1 MIRLRNIK
9 KAFDGLC
16 ALKDVSLEVADGSIF
31 GLIGTNGAGK
41 STLLRIMA
49 GIYQPDEG
57 EALLDDSPVFEQW
70 AVKSRL
76 FYISDDPFFLNG
88 ATLEEMR
95 RYYCTLYPDFSQDTY
110 LRITA
115 SLQLDPAR
123 KLSTYSK
130 GMLRQAMIILA
141 FASQARYVFFDETF
155 DGLDPVMRQAVKGL
169 IAASVA
175 EGKLVPIIASHNLR
189 ELEDICDHVGVL
201 HRGEIVLNMRLD
213 QMQGDIQKVQCAFQE
228 RPQREWFDHLQPL
241 EFKAQGRFC
250 TLIVRASEDEALEAV
265 RAHQPL
271 FLESMPLTLEE
282 IFIAQMGGIG
292 YEVQSILV

>member
-57 EALLDDSPVFEQW
+57 EILLDDSPVFEQW

-76 FYISDDPFFLNG
+76 FYISDDPFFLKG

-95 RYYCTLYPDFSQDTY
+95 RYYCALYPDFSQDIY

-115 SLQLDPAR
+115 SLQLDPTR
-123 KLSTYSK
+123 KPSTYSK

-169 IAASVA
+169 IASSVA

-201 HRGEIVLNMRLD
+201 HRGEIVLNMRLE
-213 QMQGDIQKVQCAFQE
+213 QMQGDIHKVQCAFQE
-228 RPQREWFDHLQPL
+228 RPQREWFAHLQPL

-250 TLIVRASEDEALEAV
+250 TLIARAPEDEVLEAV

-271 FLESMPLTLEE
+271 FLETMPLTLEE
-282 IFIAQMGGIG
+282 IFIAQMGGVG

>member
-1 MIRLRNIK
+1 
-9 KAFDGLC
+9 
-16 ALKDVSLEVADGSIF
+16 
-31 GLIGTNGAGK
+31 
-41 STLLRIMA
+41 
-49 GIYQPDEG
+49 
-57 EALLDDSPVFEQW
+57 
-70 AVKSRL
+70 
-76 FYISDDPFFLNG
+76 
-88 ATLEEMR
+88 MR

-155 DGLDPVMRQAVKGL
+155 DGLDPVMRQTVKGL

-201 HRGEIVLNMRLD
+201 HRGKSSSI
-213 QMQGDIQKVQCAFQE
+213 CAWIKC
-228 RPQREWFDHLQPL
+228 R
-241 EFKAQGRFC
+241 
-250 TLIVRASEDEALEAV
+250 
-265 RAHQPL
+265 
-271 FLESMPLTLEE
+271 E
-282 IFIAQMGGIG
+282 IFKRCSAPSRNGPSGNGLTTFSRLNSKPRAGFARLSSAPLRMKRLR
-292 YEVQSILV
+292 QSAPISPFSWKACP